1 MQQKRPTRNTSFFH
15 LDDEDERTEGVGA
28 SINSVNLIVTCQQMI
43 VKVTVKILKAE
54 MIFMYELVKLLRWIF
69 L

>member
-15 LDDEDERTEGVGA
+15 LGDEDERTEGVGA

-43 VKVTVKILKAE
+43 VKAE
-54 MIFMYELVKLLRWIF
+54 MIFMYEIVKLLRWIF